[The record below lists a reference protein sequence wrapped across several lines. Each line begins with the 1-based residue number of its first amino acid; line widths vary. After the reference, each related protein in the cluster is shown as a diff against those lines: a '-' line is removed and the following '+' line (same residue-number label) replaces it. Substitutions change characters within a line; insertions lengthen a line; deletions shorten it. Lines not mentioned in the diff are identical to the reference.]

1 MEEGFGCSATISFQS
16 AARIAQNRDAWKN
29 SGNPEQYDG
38 GVATSFAC
46 PRRIKLFWYSITRPR
61 LKLGPNN
68 NNAKAS
74 RSPAQ
79 SVDIASPRASAGK
92 VQCARQGGSSQ
103 RRVSPLDDV
112 FAAYMVPGD
121 DQYRIVEDELLEM
134 AQRFTTHLHRAEYT
148 RLKLIARSKNDAA
161 IREIKRPV
169 VGPLT
174 SDAKRRRDRAQ
185 RLSKQR
191 SVLSAQDGSTK
202 QDESANGSSP
212 WVGTNLRG
220 LLNAPR
226 AESRTLAAPPM
237 PSAVPSSRT
246 KAPAGHHPPRPP
258 SSPRQRPADG
268 GSFATPVATGRARHP
283 ATPATLSGM
292 ASSSSA
298 PSRPAKNEAETRP
311 PEDDDLD
318 FDDPFGI
325 NKRRLDRQK
334 SRDQLKKSIR
344 STPTKVSSS
353 DSMPSFV

>member
-1 MEEGFGCSATISFQS
+1 MARKLPWKRASDAQPQS
-16 AARIAQNRDAWKN
+16 A
-29 SGNPEQYDG
+29 S
-38 GVATSFAC
+38 S
-46 PRRIKLFWYSITRPR
+46 PRRSSPKIETPR
-61 LKLGPNN
+61 RTAATPSSTTAVRHRLPALAALNSSGTASPASPKMGAVTLKKHLDPL
-68 NNAKAS
+68 
-74 RSPAQ
+74 RSP
-79 SVDIASPRASAGK
+79 STSPPPEPPQER
-92 VQCARQGGSSQ
+92 
-103 RRVSPLDDV
+103 
-112 FAAYMVPGD
+112 YMVPGD
-121 DQYRIVEDELLEM
+121 DQYRIVEDELLQT

-148 RLKLIARSKNDAA
+148 RLKLIAKSKNDAA

-191 SVLSAQDGSTK
+191 SVLSAQNGSTQ

-226 AESRTLAAPPM
+226 AETRTLAAPQM
-237 PSAVPSSRT
+237 SFAVPSSRT
-246 KAPAGHHPPRPP
+246 KAAAGHHPPRPP
-258 SSPRQRPADG
+258 STPRQRPADG

-283 ATPATLSGM
+283 ATPATLNSM
-292 ASSSSA
+292 ASSPSA
-298 PSRPAKNEAETRP
+298 PSQPAKNEAETRP

-344 STPTKVSSS
+344 STPAKMPSS

>member
-16 AARIAQNRDAWKN
+16 AARIAQNRDAWKKN
-29 SGNPEQYDG
+29 SGDPKQYDG

-46 PRRIKLFWYSITRPR
+46 PRRIKLFWYSITRPSPKIWGPMTIT
-61 LKLGPNN
+61 LKHLDPL
-68 NNAKAS
+68 
-74 RSPAQ
+74 RSP
-79 SVDIASPRASAGK
+79 STSPPPEPPQER
-92 VQCARQGGSSQ
+92 
-103 RRVSPLDDV
+103 
-112 FAAYMVPGD
+112 YMVPGD
-121 DQYRIVEDELLEM
+121 DQYRIVEDELLET

-246 KAPAGHHPPRPP
+246 KAAAGHHPPRPP

-268 GSFATPVATGRARHP
+268 GSFATPVATGRARHS

>member
-1 MEEGFGCSATISFQS
+1 MTRKLPWKRASDAQPQS
-16 AARIAQNRDAWKN
+16 AP
-29 SGNPEQYDG
+29 S
-38 GVATSFAC
+38 
-46 PRRIKLFWYSITRPR
+46 PRRASPKIETPR
-61 LKLGPNN
+61 RTAATPSSTT
-68 NNAKAS
+68 AS
-74 RSPAQ
+74 
-79 SVDIASPRASAGK
+79 VNIASPRASAGK
-92 VQCARQGGSSQ
+92 V
-103 RRVSPLDDV
+103 L
-112 FAAYMVPGD
+112 YMVPGD
-121 DQYRIVEDELLEM
+121 DQYRIVEDELLQT

-148 RLKLIARSKNDAA
+148 RLKLIAKSKNDAA

-191 SVLSAQDGSTK
+191 SVLSAQDGS
-202 QDESANGSSP
+202 DESANGSSP

-226 AESRTLAAPPM
+226 AETRSLAVPQM
-237 PSAVPSSRT
+237 SSTVPSSRT
-246 KAPAGHHPPRPP
+246 KAAAGHHPPRPP
-258 SSPRQRPADG
+258 STPRQRPTDG

-283 ATPATLSGM
+283 ATPATLSSM
-292 ASSSSA
+292 AASSPAS
-298 PSRPAKNEAETRP
+298 SRPAENEAETRP

-344 STPTKVSSS
+344 STPTKTPSSG
-353 DSMPSFV
+353 SMPSFV

>member
-1 MEEGFGCSATISFQS
+1 MARKLPWKRASDAKPQS
-16 AARIAQNRDAWKN
+16 A
-29 SGNPEQYDG
+29 S
-38 GVATSFAC
+38 S
-46 PRRIKLFWYSITRPR
+46 PRRASPKIETPR
-61 LKLGPNN
+61 RRTAATPSSTTAALRHRLPALAALN
-68 NNAKAS
+68 S
-74 RSPAQ
+74 SDPLRSP
-79 SVDIASPRASAGK
+79 STSPPPEPPQER
-92 VQCARQGGSSQ
+92 
-103 RRVSPLDDV
+103 
-112 FAAYMVPGD
+112 YMVPGD
-121 DQYRIVEDELLEM
+121 DQYRIVEDELLET

-246 KAPAGHHPPRPP
+246 KAAAGHHPPRPP

-268 GSFATPVATGRARHP
+268 GSFATPVATGRARHSATP

-325 NKRRLDRQK
+325 NKRRLDRHK

-344 STPTKVSSS
+344 STPTKVSTS

>member
-16 AARIAQNRDAWKN
+16 AARIAQNRDAWKKN
-29 SGNPEQYDG
+29 SGDPKQYDG
-38 GVATSFAC
+38 GVATS
-46 PRRIKLFWYSITRPR
+46 
-61 LKLGPNN
+61 
-68 NNAKAS
+68 
-74 RSPAQ
+74 
-79 SVDIASPRASAGK
+79 
-92 VQCARQGGSSQ
+92 
-103 RRVSPLDDV
+103 
-112 FAAYMVPGD
+112 YMVPGD
-121 DQYRIVEDELLEM
+121 DQYRIVEDELLET

-202 QDESANGSSP
+202 QDESTNGSSP

-226 AESRTLAAPPM
+226 AESRTLAAPSI

-246 KAPAGHHPPRPP
+246 RAAAGHHPPRPP

-268 GSFATPVATGRARHP
+268 GSFATPVATGHARHP

>member
-16 AARIAQNRDAWKN
+16 AARIAQNRDAYKKN
-29 SGNPEQYDG
+29 SGDPEQYDG

-46 PRRIKLFWYSITRPR
+46 PRRIKLFCPST
-61 LKLGPNN
+61 
-68 NNAKAS
+68 
-74 RSPAQ
+74 SPPPEPPQ
-79 SVDIASPRASAGK
+79 ER
-92 VQCARQGGSSQ
+92 
-103 RRVSPLDDV
+103 
-112 FAAYMVPGD
+112 YMVPGD
-121 DQYRIVEDELLEM
+121 DQYRIVEDELLET

-169 VGPLT
+169 IGPLT

-191 SVLSAQDGSTK
+191 SVLSAQDGSTT

-246 KAPAGHHPPRPP
+246 KAAAGHHPPRPP